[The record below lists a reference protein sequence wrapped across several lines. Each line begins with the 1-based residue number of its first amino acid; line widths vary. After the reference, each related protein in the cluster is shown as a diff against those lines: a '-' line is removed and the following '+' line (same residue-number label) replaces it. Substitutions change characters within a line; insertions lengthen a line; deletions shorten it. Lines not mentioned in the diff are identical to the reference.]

1 MAEKIKTMVLL
12 DMMENH
18 DDDDLLLAVACGPS
32 TTISALQA
40 AYACCEKGRDRI
52 PHVINF
58 VESVVSDYMEE
69 EFRKRFRINR
79 TTFNAL
85 LEELMVLKAVIKVLF
100 FYF

>member
-18 DDDDLLLAVACGPS
+18 DDDDLLLSVACEPS

-40 AYACCEKGRDRI
+40 AYCEKRRDRI

-58 VESVVSDYMEE
+58 VETVVSDYTEE
-69 EFRKRFRINR
+69 EFRKRFRMNR
-79 TTFNAL
+79 TTCNAL
-85 LEELMVLKAVIKVLF
+85 LKELMVLKAAIKVLF

>member
-40 AYACCEKGRDRI
+40 AYCEKV
-52 PHVINF
+52 VIEF
-58 VESVVSDYMEE
+58 LVSL
-69 EFRKRFRINR
+69 I
-79 TTFNAL
+79 L
-85 LEELMVLKAVIKVLF
+85 
-100 FYF
+100 